1 MKNTAELLKTWD
13 NKTLR
18 DTKRNYQ
25 NALTHYNYEE
35 RKKGYAK
42 TMIHRLK
49 LITDEINNRYE
60 REKIANLTKMAKDY
74 RADGDHTSAR
84 IIESNIK

>member
-1 MKNTAELLKTWD
+1 MKSTAQLLKTWD

-35 RKKGYAK
+35 RQLRYAK

-49 LITDEINNRYE
+49 LITEEINKRYQT
-60 REKIANLTKMAKDY
+60 N
-74 RADGDHTSAR
+74 
-84 IIESNIK
+84 

>member
-13 NKTLR
+13 DKTLR

-49 LITDEINNRYE
+49 LITDEINNRTTE
-60 REKIANLTKMAKDY
+60 ALITMMQK
-74 RADGDHTSAR
+74 S
-84 IIESNIK
+84 